1 MFELLML
8 LIIPSEIDPAK
19 FAIKYLLKER
29 FVDYQACEEYV
40 DKYVITKENKDGI
53 YYTLNTKE
61 YKVMLTYCKEVDNK
75 NVEKGE

>member
-8 LIIPSEIDPAK
+8 LIIPSEIEPTK
-19 FAIKYLLKER
+19 FGIKYLLKER
-29 FVDYQACEEYV
+29 FVDYQSCEKYV
-40 DKYVITKENKDGI
+40 DKYVITKEDKNGI

>member
-8 LIIPSEIDPAK
+8 LIIPSELDPAK
-19 FAIKYLLKER
+19 FGIKYLLKER
-29 FVDYQACEEYV
+29 FVDYQSCEKYV

-61 YKVMLTYCKEVDNK
+61 YKVMLTYCKEIDELDITK
-75 NVEKGE
+75 

>member
-8 LIIPSEIDPAK
+8 LIIPSELDPAK

-29 FVDYQACEEYV
+29 FVDYQECEEYV

-61 YKVMLTYCKEVDNK
+61 YKVMPTYCKEVEGLDITK
-75 NVEKGE
+75 